1 MKSKLSIRN
10 ILIIRMSSMGDVIHQ
25 WPAIT
30 DLARAYPE
38 VAIDWVVEEG
48 FAELPK
54 LHPAVRRVIP
64 IALRRW
70 RKSLLAESTQ
80 AQWRHFKTDLRACRY
95 DLILDAQGLIK
106 SAAVAKL
113 TCGPVAGFDR
123 HSIREPLASLAY
135 GRKYAVS
142 KTLHAIERNRQLS
155 AAALGYSLQGDI
167 DYGLSVPQLA
177 LDWLPDSPYAVFLTA
192 TSRADKEWPEANW
205 IILGQRMLAM
215 GVRPIFPWGGEAERE
230 RAQRLAAALPAA
242 IVAPKL
248 SLTAAAALL
257 AQSKIVVGVD
267 TGLVHLAAAVAV
279 PTVAIFCASD
289 PALTGVRASSYAVN
303 LGQRGAA
310 PTVDA
315 VWQAVQAGWQN

>member
-30 DLARAYPE
+30 DLARAFPDA
-38 VAIDWVVEEG
+38 AIDWVVEEG

-70 RKSLLAESTQ
+70 RKSILADSTQ
-80 AQWRHFKTDLRACRY
+80 VQWRQFTTELRACRY

-135 GRKYAVS
+135 GRKYAVCKS
-142 KTLHAIERNRQLS
+142 QHAIERNRQLS
-155 AAALGYSLQGDI
+155 AAALGYTLQGGI
-167 DYGLSVPQLA
+167 DYGLSVPQLT
-177 LDWLPDSPYAVFLTA
+177 LDWLPDSPYAVCLTA

-205 IILGQRMLAM
+205 IILGQRMLAL
-215 GVRPIFPWGGEAERE
+215 GVLPIFPWGNDAERA

-257 AQSKIVVGVD
+257 AQSKIVIGVD

-289 PALTGVRASSYAVN
+289 PTLTGVRASSYAVN